1 MTKAPAIV
9 KRPNFFHRQLVARP
23 RLYLAIVI
31 GVAFGLLVPIS
42 GAVSH
47 WIVGW
52 DVGIAFYLVAALL
65 MMVRSTPDQ
74 VRRRAQ
80 MQDESRWAI
89 LVLTAAAACFSLA
102 AVGPILGEV
111 KNAASGQVPLRVAL
125 AGLTILGS
133 WVFMHTIFALH
144 YAHEFY
150 GDRRGVKQQI
160 TGGLEFP
167 SEPAPDYLDF
177 LYFSLVVGMT
187 CQVSDVQI
195 TSRVLRRLALA
206 HGVLS
211 FFFNTV
217 ILALTVNIAASL
229 L

>member
-1 MTKAPAIV
+1 MAKAPTIV
-9 KRPNFFHRQLVARP
+9 RRPNFFHRQLAARP

-31 GVAFGLLVPIS
+31 GVALGLLAPI
-42 GAVSH
+42 GDAVSRL
-47 WIVGW
+47 ILGW
-52 DVGIAFYLVAALL
+52 DVGIAFYLVAAVS
-65 MMVRSTPDQ
+65 MMARSTPDQ

-80 MQDESRWAI
+80 LQDESRWVI
-89 LVLTAAAACFSLA
+89 LALTTAAACFSLA

-111 KNAASGQVPLRVAL
+111 KNAAPGQLPLRVAL
-125 AGLTILGS
+125 AGFTILGS
-133 WVFMHTIFALH
+133 WFFMHTIFALH
-144 YAHEFY
+144 YAHDFY

-160 TGGLEFP
+160 AGGLEFP

-195 TSRVLRRLALA
+195 TSRALRRVALA

-211 FFFNTV
+211 FLFNTV

>member
-9 KRPNFFHRQLVARP
+9 KRPNFFHRQLAARP

-31 GVAFGLLVPIS
+31 GLAFGLLVPIG

-52 DVGIAFYLVAALL
+52 DVGIAFYLAAALL

-74 VRRRAQ
+74 VRRRARL
-80 MQDESRWAI
+80 QDESRWVI
-89 LVLTAAAACFSLA
+89 LALTAAAACFSLA

-111 KNAASGQVPLRVAL
+111 KNAAPGQVPFRVAL
-125 AGLTILGS
+125 AGFTILGS

-150 GDRRGVKQQI
+150 GDRRGAKQQI
-160 TGGLEFP
+160 AGGLEFP

-195 TSRVLRRLALA
+195 TSRALRRLALA